1 MIDLLT
7 KELLAMKQE
16 ILNLKTSS
24 LKSAVGLGAVQ
35 TPVTI
40 STPTKSTGDYSGRAY
55 ITIYG
60 TNPFIAQGYFD
71 DKTNFQSDHISFIET
86 LFFPTAGVCLMV
98 VRVINKNPSNP
109 GATFTDDMTLVTTS
123 SVAVNVEYEVQS

>member
-7 KELLAMKQE
+7 KELLNMKQE

-35 TPVTI
+35 TPVAI
-40 STPTKSTGDYSGRAY
+40 STPTKST
-55 ITIYG
+55 
-60 TNPFIAQGYFD
+60 D
-71 DKTNFQSDHISFIET
+71 DKPNFQSDHISFIEA

-109 GATFTDDMTLVTTS
+109 GATFTDNMTLVTTS
-123 SVAVNVEYEVQS
+123 SVAVSVEYEV